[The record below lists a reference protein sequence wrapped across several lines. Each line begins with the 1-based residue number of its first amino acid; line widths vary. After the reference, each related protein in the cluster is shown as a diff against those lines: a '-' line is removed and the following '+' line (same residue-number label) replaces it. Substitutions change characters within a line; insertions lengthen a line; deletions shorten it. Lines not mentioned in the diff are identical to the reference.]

1 MLDLFKKHKIFITYI
16 VIGTIATILDITVL
30 YILSDLM
37 SINYIL
43 SNCISVS
50 AGISLSFFLNSRYNF
65 KKTDR
70 IGIKFIYFASVC
82 LIGLLVGSSI
92 FVFLYE
98 NIGVYKF
105 ISKAISVAIA
115 GILQYLFNKN
125 VTFR

>member
-1 MLDLFKKHKIFITYI
+1 MLDLFKKHKIFLTYI

-30 YILSDLM
+30 SILSDLM